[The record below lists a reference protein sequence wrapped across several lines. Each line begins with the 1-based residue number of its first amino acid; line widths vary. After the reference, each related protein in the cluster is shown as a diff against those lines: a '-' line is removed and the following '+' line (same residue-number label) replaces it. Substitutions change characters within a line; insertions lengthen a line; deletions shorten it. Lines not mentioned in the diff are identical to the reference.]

1 MQFDHSKSLQ
11 QLDGEDWG
19 EPTYDSYLVTEC
31 HRLRR
36 VPLSQFTVED
46 LRILI
51 GQHMC
56 LDYLMPLALEYL
68 RSDALAEGAY
78 YPGDLLSAV
87 MRAGRDVWHQHPDWR
102 TEIAGIA
109 ERTAP
114 FFTGNA
120 MLEEGYEI
128 FQRDQSKVA

>member
-1 MQFDHSKSLQ
+1 M
-11 QLDGEDWG
+11 
-19 EPTYDSYLVTEC
+19 
-31 HRLRR
+31 
-36 VPLSQFTVED
+36 
-46 LRILI
+46 I

-56 LDYLMPLALEYL
+56 LDYLMPLALEHL
-68 RSDALAEGAY
+68 RSDALAEGTY

-102 TEIAGIA
+102 SEVAGIA
-109 ERTAP
+109 ERTAR
-114 FFTGNA
+114 FFTGNG